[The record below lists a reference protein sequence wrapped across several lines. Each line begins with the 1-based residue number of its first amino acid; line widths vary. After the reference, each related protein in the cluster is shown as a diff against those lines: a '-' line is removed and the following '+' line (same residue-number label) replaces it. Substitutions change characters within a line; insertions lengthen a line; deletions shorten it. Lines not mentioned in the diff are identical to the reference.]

1 MKGLSNGR
9 RGCCGDSYGV
19 HGNRDVGCPPLGQN
33 GRRRWSGERAMTLDA
48 IMWIGLL
55 LAGIATVGY
64 LLAVLLHPE
73 KW

>member
-1 MKGLSNGR
+1 M
-9 RGCCGDSYGV
+9 
-19 HGNRDVGCPPLGQN
+19 GCPPLGQN

-48 IMWIGLL
+48 IMWIGLF
-55 LAGIATVGY
+55 LAGLAAVGY